1 MRLLLL
7 LAFLVVAGCATRPVE
22 PSLVTFDVEPI
33 TQKCESPSMTTTV
46 LISIRNEGRG
56 RFRIPI
62 DDMRIQPPYHI
73 GYLNYEVLDVDGKVE
88 WKHSPGGHGLVPVHT
103 LSIGHNDAT
112 KLLAHIY
119 YIQPVDH
126 TKLFRIRFR
135 DDSGNFYT
143 TKPFYACL
151 TQSTKATESASN

>member
-22 PSLVTFDVEPI
+22 PSLIAFDVDPI
-33 TQKCESPSMTTTV
+33 TQQCESSSKTTAV
-46 LISIRNEGRG
+46 LISIRNDGRG

-73 GYLNYEVLDVDGKVE
+73 GYLNYDILDIGGKKE
-88 WKHSPGGHGLVPVHT
+88 WGYGAGGHGPIPVYE
-103 LSIGHNDAT
+103 LSIGHNDET
-112 KLLAHIY
+112 KLLVHIHK
-119 YIQPVDH
+119 IQPVDH

-135 DDSGNFYT
+135 DAAGNFYT

-151 TQSTKATESASN
+151 SKSTKATETVSN